1 MVPRLGKMPP
11 FRKRGTS
18 ALDVPTHGE
27 FSHRV
32 GLGSSVPSEGCSR
45 LGMTPWSLT
54 SRGVNS
60 LSDPIS
66 PLRGWLE
73 AIVDTEPFSRLFPL
87 ATLQVDWFSGSVR
100 VGLRSR
106 KDALPGDLAGGRCP
120 RPARVPAVQPSGH
133 TLGAETQVL
142 RTPHPLFCPGFKG
155 RWVSRDCSRS
165 RRDRSPGGWGR
176 HVTQPE

>member
-1 MVPRLGKMPP
+1 MVPKLGKMPP

-18 ALDVPTHGE
+18 VFDVPTHGE

-32 GLGSSVPSEGCSR
+32 GLGSSVPSEGCSG

-66 PLRGWLE
+66 TLRGWLE
-73 AIVDTEPFSRLFPL
+73 ASVDTEPFSRLFPL

-100 VGLRSR
+100 VGLGSR

-133 TLGAETQVL
+133 TLGAETQCCA
-142 RTPHPLFCPGFKG
+142 PLTLSFARGSRAGGCPEAAQG
-155 RWVSRDCSRS
+155 RAGTGARE
-165 RRDRSPGGWGR
+165 GGG
-176 HVTQPE
+176 VT